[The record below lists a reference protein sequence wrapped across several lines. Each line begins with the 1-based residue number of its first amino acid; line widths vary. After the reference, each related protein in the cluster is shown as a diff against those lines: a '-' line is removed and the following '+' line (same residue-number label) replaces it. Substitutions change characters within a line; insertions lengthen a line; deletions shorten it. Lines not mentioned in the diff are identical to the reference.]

1 MGSRAGAV
9 GLPVA
14 CAGRLAAREDV
25 RFGCLVR
32 LAMAAEGSTGPRSD
46 RGCAPAN
53 RPALDSTNPP
63 SEAVLTDIDALVS
76 ANIGPIVGG
85 LVIVV
90 LALAFAVVGL
100 IRRVRSLGRR
110 LESLTQGSDES
121 SLEAVLGWHLERVKQ
136 VVADVQTVAART
148 AVVER
153 DLQSSFGRIG
163 LVRYNPFE
171 DTGGNQSFA
180 LAMLDGRGDG
190 FVVSSLHARAGTRV
204 YAKAIGGGASE
215 AALSDE
221 EGEALRLALAKPIP
235 GGSA

>member
-1 MGSRAGAV
+1 MSGRQSSGARL
-9 GLPVA
+9 GLPA
-14 CAGRLAAREDV
+14 Q
-25 RFGCLVR
+25 
-32 LAMAAEGSTGPRSD
+32 
-46 RGCAPAN
+46 
-53 RPALDSTNPP
+53 
-63 SEAVLTDIDALVS
+63 EAVLNDINALVS
-76 ANIGPIVGG
+76 ANLGPIVGG

-100 IRRVRSLGRR
+100 IRRVRQLSRR

-121 SLEAVLGWHLERVKQ
+121 SLEAVLGQHLDRVRQ
-136 VVADVQTVAART
+136 AIREVDEVAART

-153 DLQSSFGRIG
+153 DLQSAFGRIG
-163 LVRYNPFE
+163 LVRFNPFE
-171 DTGGNQSFA
+171 ETGGNQSFA

-204 YAKAIGGGASE
+204 YAKAIGGGTSE

-221 EGEALRLALAKPIP
+221 EAEALRVALARPVP